1 MKNKIHVK
9 KGDTVIVL
17 SGKDKNKKGKVIRTI
32 PDKSMVLVEGV
43 NMVKKHV
50 RPRPPMQQ
58 GGIINQEAPIHSSK
72 VMLVCSKCGKP
83 SKTKITV
90 YDNGAKDRACKRC
103 GEVIDSIRGPK
114 K

>member
-17 SGKDKNKKGKVIRTI
+17 NGKDKNKKGKVIRTI

-50 RPRPPMQQ
+50 KPRPPMQQ
-58 GGIINQEAPIHSSK
+58 GGIINQESPIHSSK
-72 VMLVCSKCGKP
+72 VMLVCSRCGKP

-90 YDNGAKDRACKRC
+90 YENGSKDRECKRC